1 MFINCHIEQQMYFI
15 YLPRWHPKIYNMAK
29 MSQYLQ
35 TSWIPGLLAIIGFP
49 GTLAQECCYF
59 IADIILV
66 LPECQ
71 HHLVWVYLRPYTF
84 DGAMTDCHTI
94 SILMIVVMPGTVT
107 AVIHSTLPST
117 YNTVNR
123 ACCTHTSSTGKMVL
137 YWIRLYIKTSTIA
150 TNWIRTHIFLSY
162 SGYTN
167 LKDRRVSLTQDLLL
181 DTVLNISR
189 Y

>member
-1 MFINCHIEQQMYFI
+1 MLNNRHIEQQMYLV
-15 YLPRWHPKIYNMAK
+15 YLPRWHPKIYNPAK

-84 DGAMTDCHTI
+84 LTELWQIVTLSPYWWLLWCHVQLLLSYTAPCHLHTI
-94 SILMIVVMPGTVT
+94 LWTG
-107 AVIHSTLPST
+107 
-117 YNTVNR
+117 
-123 ACCTHTSSTGKMVL
+123 ACCNHISSTGTLVCIE
-137 YWIRLYIKTSTIA
+137 YDFTI
-150 TNWIRTHIFLSY
+150 T
-162 SGYTN
+162 
-167 LKDRRVSLTQDLLL
+167 LLL
-181 DTVLNISR
+181 LQLID
-189 Y
+189 